1 MLYLALKTIH
11 VLAVVIFLGNI
22 TVGAFWKAFADK
34 TGKAPVMAHTIDGI
48 IRADRIFTI
57 PAIVVLLLAG
67 FAAAGVGH
75 YSILG
80 TGWILW
86 GIGLFVVSGIAF
98 GPIARAQ
105 RALLAVAQ
113 TGLQTAEQQKAY
125 EAISRQWNL
134 YGTIATVAPFAAL
147 VIMVLKPSL
156 PAFH

>member
-34 TGKAPVMAHTIDGI
+34 TGKPPVMAHTIDGI
-48 IRADRIFTI
+48 IRADRVFTI
-57 PAIVVLLLAG
+57 PAIVVLVLAG
-67 FAAAGVGH
+67 FAAAGIGR

-86 GIGLFVVSGIAF
+86 GLGLFVVSGVAF

-125 EAISRQWNL
+125 ETLSRQWNV
-134 YGTIATVAPFAAL
+134 YGTIATLAPFAAL
-147 VIMVLKPSL
+147 VIMVVKPNL

>member
-22 TVGAFWKAFADK
+22 TVGAFWKAFSDK
-34 TGKAPVMAHTIDGI
+34 TGKPPVMAHTIEGI

-57 PAIVVLLLAG
+57 PAVVVLVLAG
-67 FAAAGVGH
+67 FADAGIGH
-75 YSILG
+75 YPILG

-86 GIGLFVVSGIAF
+86 GLGLFVISGVAF

-125 EAISRQWNL
+125 EALSRQWNA
-134 YGTIATVAPFAAL
+134 YGTLATLAPFAAL
-147 VIMVLKPSL
+147 VIMVVKPNL

>member
-1 MLYLALKTIH
+1 MLYLVLKTIH
-11 VLAVVIFLGNI
+11 VLAVVLFLGNI

-34 TGKAPVMAHTIDGI
+34 TGKPPVMAHTIDGI

-57 PAIVVLLLAG
+57 PAVIVLVLAG
-67 FAAAGVGH
+67 FAAAGMGH

-86 GIGLFVVSGIAF
+86 GLGLFVISGVAF
-98 GPIARAQ
+98 GPIARVQ

-113 TGLQTAEQQKAY
+113 TGLQTAEQQAAY
-125 EAISRQWNL
+125 EALSRQWNV

-147 VIMVLKPSL
+147 VIMVLKPAL